1 MKNKIE
7 LKKMCITSCI
17 VIIIFLITFSILIY
31 KQYKT
36 YTYNFNQKIAGII
49 DNVLEKYPDIEKREI
64 VEILNSSDKTNNE
77 ILREYGI
84 ELDKDSV
91 ILENNT
97 DFQKFIIIDVSTLI
111 VFILILSIIVFKYNH
126 SESKK
131 INEITKYIE
140 EINRGNYKLNI
151 EENTEDELSILKNE
165 LYKITIKLKEV
176 AENSQKDKTTL
187 KDSLSDISHQIKTP
201 ITSILIMLDNILS
214 DENMPEDIKKDFIKD
229 IKREIV
235 NIKFLVESI
244 LKLSKIDSNSIKFI
258 KKEVFIKDIIND
270 FTEKS
275 IKCITVDFQR
285 VWQISCTEEMR
296 KLLEKAKVEFEKAG
310 FRSRF
315 WAYRPF
321 RYKCCYADS
330 INHYVVN
337 YDGRIFKCTAR
348 DYGEELTL
356 GHLLKSGEIDWNDGI
371 LSKMFVKATFEN
383 ERCENCRVLPLCMGP
398 CIQKNYD
405 ALINCKQLTCVYD
418 NVEYSLSSFV
428 IEMAK
433 QRNLI

>member
-17 VIIIFLITFSILIY
+17 VVIIFLIIFSILIY

-64 VEILNSSDKTNNE
+64 VEILNSSDGTNNE
-77 ILREYGI
+77 ILMEYGI

-91 ILENNT
+91 ILENYT
-97 DFQKFIIIDVSTLI
+97 DFQKFIIIDINTLI
-111 VFILILSIIVFKYNH
+111 VFILILSIIFFKYNQ

-140 EINRGNYKLNI
+140 EINRENYRLNI

-165 LYKITIKLKEV
+165 LYKITVMLKEV

-258 KKEVFIKDIIND
+258 KKEVFIKDIINEAVKNVSMLSELKNIEIIVSGD
-270 FTEKS
+270 DLIKTICDLKWQVEAITNILKNCIEHSYENKKIYINYNQNNMYTELKIEDNGTGIDAKDLPHIFERFYKGKNSSSDSVGIGLALSKS
-275 IKCITVDFQR
+275 IIESNNGYIQVD
-285 VWQISCTEEMR
+285 S
-296 KLLEKAKVEFEKAG
+296 
-310 FRSRF
+310 
-315 WAYRPF
+315 
-321 RYKCCYADS
+321 
-330 INHYVVN
+330 
-337 YDGRIFKCTAR
+337 
-348 DYGEELTL
+348 ELNKGTTFIIKY
-356 GHLLKSGEIDWNDGI
+356 LK
-371 LSKMFVKATFEN
+371 
-383 ERCENCRVLPLCMGP
+383 
-398 CIQKNYD
+398 
-405 ALINCKQLTCVYD
+405 
-418 NVEYSLSSFV
+418 
-428 IEMAK
+428 
-433 QRNLI
+433 

>member
-49 DNVLEKYPDIEKREI
+49 DDVLEKYPDIEKREI

-97 DFQKFIIIDVSTLI
+97 DFQKFIIIDISTLI
-111 VFILILSIIVFKYNH
+111 LFILILSIIFFKYNH

-165 LYKITIKLKEV
+165 LYKITIMLKEV

-229 IKREIV
+229 IKREII

-258 KKEVFIKDIIND
+258 KKEVFIKDIINEAVKNVSMLSELKNIEIIVSGD
-270 FTEKS
+270 DSIKTICDLKWQVEAITNILKNCIEHSYENKKIYINYNQNNMYTELKIEDNGTGIDAKDLPHIFERFYKGKNSSSDSVGIGLALSKS
-275 IKCITVDFQR
+275 IIESNNGYIQVD
-285 VWQISCTEEMR
+285 S
-296 KLLEKAKVEFEKAG
+296 KLNKGTTFIIK
-310 FRSRF
+310 
-315 WAYRPF
+315 Y
-321 RYKCCYADS
+321 
-330 INHYVVN
+330 
-337 YDGRIFKCTAR
+337 
-348 DYGEELTL
+348 
-356 GHLLKSGEIDWNDGI
+356 LK
-371 LSKMFVKATFEN
+371 
-383 ERCENCRVLPLCMGP
+383 
-398 CIQKNYD
+398 
-405 ALINCKQLTCVYD
+405 
-418 NVEYSLSSFV
+418 
-428 IEMAK
+428 
-433 QRNLI
+433 

>member
-7 LKKMCITSCI
+7 LKKMCITSCV

-77 ILREYGI
+77 ILKEYGI

-97 DFQKFIIIDVSTLI
+97 DFQKFIIIDISTLI
-111 VFILILSIIVFKYNH
+111 LFILILSIIFFKYNH

-165 LYKITIKLKEV
+165 LYKITIMLKEV

-229 IKREIV
+229 IKREII

-258 KKEVFIKDIIND
+258 KKEVFIKDIINEAVKNVSMLSELKNIEIIVLGD
-270 FTEKS
+270 DSIKTICDLKWQVEAITNILKNCIEHSYENKKIYINYNQNNMYTELKIEDNGTGIDAKDLPHIFERFYKGKNSSSDSVGIGLALSKS
-275 IKCITVDFQR
+275 IIESNNGYIQVD
-285 VWQISCTEEMR
+285 S
-296 KLLEKAKVEFEKAG
+296 KLNKGTTFIIK
-310 FRSRF
+310 
-315 WAYRPF
+315 Y
-321 RYKCCYADS
+321 
-330 INHYVVN
+330 
-337 YDGRIFKCTAR
+337 
-348 DYGEELTL
+348 
-356 GHLLKSGEIDWNDGI
+356 LK
-371 LSKMFVKATFEN
+371 
-383 ERCENCRVLPLCMGP
+383 
-398 CIQKNYD
+398 
-405 ALINCKQLTCVYD
+405 
-418 NVEYSLSSFV
+418 
-428 IEMAK
+428 
-433 QRNLI
+433 

>member
-91 ILENNT
+91 ILENYT
-97 DFQKFIIIDVSTLI
+97 DFQKFIIIDINTLI
-111 VFILILSIIVFKYNH
+111 VFILILSIIFFKYNQ

-140 EINRGNYKLNI
+140 EINRGNYRLNI

-165 LYKITIKLKEV
+165 LYKITVMLKEV

-229 IKREIV
+229 IKREII

-258 KKEVFIKDIIND
+258 KKEVFIKDIIDEAVKNVSMLSELKNIEIIVSGD
-270 FTEKS
+270 DSIKTICDLKWQVEAITNILKNCIEHSYENRKIYINYNQNNMYTELKIEDNGTGIDAKDLPHIFERFYKGKNSSSDSVGIGLALSKS
-275 IKCITVDFQR
+275 IIESNNGYIQVD
-285 VWQISCTEEMR
+285 S
-296 KLLEKAKVEFEKAG
+296 
-310 FRSRF
+310 
-315 WAYRPF
+315 
-321 RYKCCYADS
+321 
-330 INHYVVN
+330 
-337 YDGRIFKCTAR
+337 
-348 DYGEELTL
+348 ELNKGTTFIIKY
-356 GHLLKSGEIDWNDGI
+356 LK
-371 LSKMFVKATFEN
+371 
-383 ERCENCRVLPLCMGP
+383 
-398 CIQKNYD
+398 
-405 ALINCKQLTCVYD
+405 
-418 NVEYSLSSFV
+418 
-428 IEMAK
+428 
-433 QRNLI
+433 

>member
-97 DFQKFIIIDVSTLI
+97 DFQKFIIIDINTLI

-165 LYKITIKLKEV
+165 LYKITIMLKEV

-229 IKREIV
+229 IKREII

-258 KKEVFIKDIIND
+258 KKEVSIKDIINESVKNVSMLSELKNIEIIVSGD
-270 FTEKS
+270 DSIKTICDLKWQVEAITNILKNCIEHSYENRKIYINYNQNNMYTELKIEDNGTGIDAKDLPHIFERFYKGKNSSSDSVGIGLALSKS
-275 IKCITVDFQR
+275 IIESNNGYIQVD
-285 VWQISCTEEMR
+285 S
-296 KLLEKAKVEFEKAG
+296 KLNKGTTFIIK
-310 FRSRF
+310 
-315 WAYRPF
+315 Y
-321 RYKCCYADS
+321 
-330 INHYVVN
+330 
-337 YDGRIFKCTAR
+337 
-348 DYGEELTL
+348 
-356 GHLLKSGEIDWNDGI
+356 LK
-371 LSKMFVKATFEN
+371 
-383 ERCENCRVLPLCMGP
+383 
-398 CIQKNYD
+398 
-405 ALINCKQLTCVYD
+405 
-418 NVEYSLSSFV
+418 
-428 IEMAK
+428 
-433 QRNLI
+433 

>member
-17 VIIIFLITFSILIY
+17 VIIIFLITFSILVY

-229 IKREIV
+229 IKREII

-258 KKEVFIKDIIND
+258 KKEVFIKDIINEAVKNVSMLSELKNIEIIVSGD
-270 FTEKS
+270 DSIKTICDLKWQVEAITNILKNCIEHSYENRKIYINYNQNNMYTELKIEDNGTGIDAKDLPHIFERFYKGKNSSSDSVGIGLALSKS
-275 IKCITVDFQR
+275 IIESNNGYIQVD
-285 VWQISCTEEMR
+285 S
-296 KLLEKAKVEFEKAG
+296 KLNKGTTFIIK
-310 FRSRF
+310 
-315 WAYRPF
+315 Y
-321 RYKCCYADS
+321 
-330 INHYVVN
+330 
-337 YDGRIFKCTAR
+337 
-348 DYGEELTL
+348 
-356 GHLLKSGEIDWNDGI
+356 LK
-371 LSKMFVKATFEN
+371 
-383 ERCENCRVLPLCMGP
+383 
-398 CIQKNYD
+398 
-405 ALINCKQLTCVYD
+405 
-418 NVEYSLSSFV
+418 
-428 IEMAK
+428 
-433 QRNLI
+433 

>member
-64 VEILNSSDKTNNE
+64 VEILNSSYKTNNE

-91 ILENNT
+91 MLENNT
-97 DFQKFIIIDVSTLI
+97 DFQKFIIIDISTLI
-111 VFILILSIIVFKYNH
+111 VFILILSIIFFKYNH

-165 LYKITIKLKEV
+165 LYKITIMLKEV

-229 IKREIV
+229 IKREII

-258 KKEVFIKDIIND
+258 KKEVFIKDIIDEAVKNVSMLSELKNIEIIVSGD
-270 FTEKS
+270 DSIKTICDLKWQVEAITNILKNCIEHSYENKKIYINYNQNNMYTELKIEDNGTGIDAKDLPHIFERFYKGKNSSSDSVGIGLALSKS
-275 IKCITVDFQR
+275 IIESNNGYIQVD
-285 VWQISCTEEMR
+285 S
-296 KLLEKAKVEFEKAG
+296 
-310 FRSRF
+310 
-315 WAYRPF
+315 
-321 RYKCCYADS
+321 
-330 INHYVVN
+330 
-337 YDGRIFKCTAR
+337 
-348 DYGEELTL
+348 ELNKGTTFIIKY
-356 GHLLKSGEIDWNDGI
+356 LK
-371 LSKMFVKATFEN
+371 
-383 ERCENCRVLPLCMGP
+383 
-398 CIQKNYD
+398 
-405 ALINCKQLTCVYD
+405 
-418 NVEYSLSSFV
+418 
-428 IEMAK
+428 
-433 QRNLI
+433 

>member
-214 DENMPEDIKKDFIKD
+214 NENMPEDIKKDFIKD
-229 IKREIV
+229 IKREII

-258 KKEVFIKDIIND
+258 KKEVFIKDIINEAVKNVSMLSELKNIEIIVLGD
-270 FTEKS
+270 DSIKTICDLKWQVEAITNILKNCIEHSYENRKIYINYNQNNMYTELKIEDNGTGIDAKDLPHIFERFYKGKNSSSDSVGIGLALSKS
-275 IKCITVDFQR
+275 IIESNNGYIQVD
-285 VWQISCTEEMR
+285 S
-296 KLLEKAKVEFEKAG
+296 KLNKGTTFIIK
-310 FRSRF
+310 
-315 WAYRPF
+315 Y
-321 RYKCCYADS
+321 
-330 INHYVVN
+330 
-337 YDGRIFKCTAR
+337 
-348 DYGEELTL
+348 
-356 GHLLKSGEIDWNDGI
+356 LK
-371 LSKMFVKATFEN
+371 
-383 ERCENCRVLPLCMGP
+383 
-398 CIQKNYD
+398 
-405 ALINCKQLTCVYD
+405 
-418 NVEYSLSSFV
+418 
-428 IEMAK
+428 
-433 QRNLI
+433 

>member
-7 LKKMCITSCI
+7 LKKMCITSCV

-165 LYKITIKLKEV
+165 LYKITIMLKEV

-187 KDSLSDISHQIKTP
+187 KDSLSDIAHQIKTP

-258 KKEVFIKDIIND
+258 KKEVLIKDIINEAVKNVSMLSELKNIEIIVSGD
-270 FTEKS
+270 DSIKTICDLKWQVEAITNILKNCIEHSYENRKIYINYNQNNMYTELKIEDNGTGIDAKDLPHIFERFYKGKNSSSDSVGIGLALSKS
-275 IKCITVDFQR
+275 IIESNNGYIQVD
-285 VWQISCTEEMR
+285 S
-296 KLLEKAKVEFEKAG
+296 KLNKGTTFIIK
-310 FRSRF
+310 
-315 WAYRPF
+315 Y
-321 RYKCCYADS
+321 
-330 INHYVVN
+330 
-337 YDGRIFKCTAR
+337 
-348 DYGEELTL
+348 
-356 GHLLKSGEIDWNDGI
+356 LK
-371 LSKMFVKATFEN
+371 
-383 ERCENCRVLPLCMGP
+383 
-398 CIQKNYD
+398 
-405 ALINCKQLTCVYD
+405 
-418 NVEYSLSSFV
+418 
-428 IEMAK
+428 
-433 QRNLI
+433 

>member
-214 DENMPEDIKKDFIKD
+214 DENMPEDIKKYFIKD

-258 KKEVFIKDIIND
+258 KKEVFIKDIINEAVKNVSMLSELKNIEIIVLGD
-270 FTEKS
+270 DSIKTICDLKWQVEAITNILKNCIEHSYENRKIYINYNQNNMYTELKIEDNGTGIDAKDLPHIFERFYKGKNSSSDSVGIGLALSKS
-275 IKCITVDFQR
+275 IIESNNGYIQVD
-285 VWQISCTEEMR
+285 S
-296 KLLEKAKVEFEKAG
+296 
-310 FRSRF
+310 
-315 WAYRPF
+315 
-321 RYKCCYADS
+321 
-330 INHYVVN
+330 
-337 YDGRIFKCTAR
+337 
-348 DYGEELTL
+348 ELNKGTTFIIKY
-356 GHLLKSGEIDWNDGI
+356 LK
-371 LSKMFVKATFEN
+371 
-383 ERCENCRVLPLCMGP
+383 
-398 CIQKNYD
+398 
-405 ALINCKQLTCVYD
+405 
-418 NVEYSLSSFV
+418 
-428 IEMAK
+428 
-433 QRNLI
+433 

>member
-17 VIIIFLITFSILIY
+17 VVIIFLIIFSILIY

-64 VEILNSSDKTNNE
+64 VEILNSSDRTNNE

-91 ILENNT
+91 ILENYT
-97 DFQKFIIIDVSTLI
+97 DFQKFIIIDINTLI
-111 VFILILSIIVFKYNH
+111 VFILILSIIFFKYNH

-140 EINRGNYKLNI
+140 EINRGNYRLNI

-165 LYKITIKLKEV
+165 LYKITVMLKEV
-176 AENSQKDKTTL
+176 AENSQKDKATL

-229 IKREIV
+229 IKREII

-258 KKEVFIKDIIND
+258 KKEVFIKDIINEAVKNVSMLSELKNIEIIVSGD
-270 FTEKS
+270 DSIKTICDLKWQVEAITNILKNCIEHSYENKKIYINYNQNNMYTELKIEDNGTGIDAKDLPHIFERFYKGKNSSSDSVGIGLALSKS
-275 IKCITVDFQR
+275 IIESNNGYIQVD
-285 VWQISCTEEMR
+285 S
-296 KLLEKAKVEFEKAG
+296 
-310 FRSRF
+310 
-315 WAYRPF
+315 
-321 RYKCCYADS
+321 
-330 INHYVVN
+330 
-337 YDGRIFKCTAR
+337 
-348 DYGEELTL
+348 ELNKGTTFIIKY
-356 GHLLKSGEIDWNDGI
+356 LK
-371 LSKMFVKATFEN
+371 
-383 ERCENCRVLPLCMGP
+383 
-398 CIQKNYD
+398 
-405 ALINCKQLTCVYD
+405 
-418 NVEYSLSSFV
+418 
-428 IEMAK
+428 
-433 QRNLI
+433 

>member
-258 KKEVFIKDIIND
+258 KKEVFIKDIINEAVKNVSMLSELKNIEIIVLGD
-270 FTEKS
+270 DSIKTICDLKWQVEAITNILKNCIEHSYENRKIYINYNQNNMYTELKIEDNGTGIDAKDLPHIFERFYKGKNSSSDSVGIGLALSKS
-275 IKCITVDFQR
+275 IIESNNGYIQVD
-285 VWQISCTEEMR
+285 S
-296 KLLEKAKVEFEKAG
+296 KLNKGTTFIIK
-310 FRSRF
+310 
-315 WAYRPF
+315 Y
-321 RYKCCYADS
+321 
-330 INHYVVN
+330 
-337 YDGRIFKCTAR
+337 
-348 DYGEELTL
+348 
-356 GHLLKSGEIDWNDGI
+356 LK
-371 LSKMFVKATFEN
+371 
-383 ERCENCRVLPLCMGP
+383 
-398 CIQKNYD
+398 
-405 ALINCKQLTCVYD
+405 
-418 NVEYSLSSFV
+418 
-428 IEMAK
+428 
-433 QRNLI
+433 

>member
-17 VIIIFLITFSILIY
+17 VVIIFLITFSILIY

-64 VEILNSSDKTNNE
+64 VEILNSSNRTNNE

-84 ELDKDSV
+84 ERDKDSL

-165 LYKITIKLKEV
+165 LYKITIMLKEV

-258 KKEVFIKDIIND
+258 KKEVFIKDIINEAVKNVSMLSELKNIEIIVSGD
-270 FTEKS
+270 DSIKTICDLKWQVEAITNILKNCIEHSYENKKIYINYNQNNMYTELKIEDNGTGIDAKDLPHIFERFYKGKNSSSDSVGIGLALSKS
-275 IKCITVDFQR
+275 IIESNNGYIQVD
-285 VWQISCTEEMR
+285 S
-296 KLLEKAKVEFEKAG
+296 
-310 FRSRF
+310 
-315 WAYRPF
+315 
-321 RYKCCYADS
+321 
-330 INHYVVN
+330 
-337 YDGRIFKCTAR
+337 
-348 DYGEELTL
+348 ELNKGTTFIIKY
-356 GHLLKSGEIDWNDGI
+356 LK
-371 LSKMFVKATFEN
+371 
-383 ERCENCRVLPLCMGP
+383 
-398 CIQKNYD
+398 
-405 ALINCKQLTCVYD
+405 
-418 NVEYSLSSFV
+418 
-428 IEMAK
+428 
-433 QRNLI
+433 

>member
-17 VIIIFLITFSILIY
+17 VVIIFLIIFSILIY

-36 YTYNFNQKIAGII
+36 YTYNYNQKIAGII

-91 ILENNT
+91 ILENNI
-97 DFQKFIIIDVSTLI
+97 DFQKFIIIDINTLI
-111 VFILILSIIVFKYNH
+111 VFILMLSIIFFKYNH

-165 LYKITIKLKEV
+165 LYKITIMLKEV

-258 KKEVFIKDIIND
+258 KKEVFIKDIIDEAVKNVSMLSELKNIEIIVSGD
-270 FTEKS
+270 DSIKTICDLKWQVEAITNILKNCIEHSYENRKIYINYNQNNMYTELKIEDNGTGIDAKDLPHIFERFYKGKNSSSDSVGIGLALSKS
-275 IKCITVDFQR
+275 IIESNNGYIQVD
-285 VWQISCTEEMR
+285 S
-296 KLLEKAKVEFEKAG
+296 KLNKGTTFIIK
-310 FRSRF
+310 
-315 WAYRPF
+315 Y
-321 RYKCCYADS
+321 
-330 INHYVVN
+330 
-337 YDGRIFKCTAR
+337 
-348 DYGEELTL
+348 
-356 GHLLKSGEIDWNDGI
+356 LK
-371 LSKMFVKATFEN
+371 
-383 ERCENCRVLPLCMGP
+383 
-398 CIQKNYD
+398 
-405 ALINCKQLTCVYD
+405 
-418 NVEYSLSSFV
+418 
-428 IEMAK
+428 
-433 QRNLI
+433 

>member
-64 VEILNSSDKTNNE
+64 VEILNSSYKTNNE

-91 ILENNT
+91 MLENNT
-97 DFQKFIIIDVSTLI
+97 DFQKFIIIDISTLI
-111 VFILILSIIVFKYNH
+111 VFILILSIIFFKYNH

-165 LYKITIKLKEV
+165 LYKITIMLKEV
-176 AENSQKDKTTL
+176 AENSQKDKITL

-229 IKREIV
+229 IKREII

-258 KKEVFIKDIIND
+258 KKEVFIKDIINEAVKNVSMLSELKNIEIIVSGD
-270 FTEKS
+270 DSIKTICDLKWQVEAITNILKNCIEHSYENKKIYINYNQNNMYTELKIEDNGTGIDAKDLPHIFERFYKGKNSSSDSVGIGLALSKS
-275 IKCITVDFQR
+275 IIESNNGYIQVD
-285 VWQISCTEEMR
+285 S
-296 KLLEKAKVEFEKAG
+296 KLNKGTTFIIK
-310 FRSRF
+310 
-315 WAYRPF
+315 Y
-321 RYKCCYADS
+321 
-330 INHYVVN
+330 
-337 YDGRIFKCTAR
+337 
-348 DYGEELTL
+348 
-356 GHLLKSGEIDWNDGI
+356 LK
-371 LSKMFVKATFEN
+371 
-383 ERCENCRVLPLCMGP
+383 
-398 CIQKNYD
+398 
-405 ALINCKQLTCVYD
+405 
-418 NVEYSLSSFV
+418 
-428 IEMAK
+428 
-433 QRNLI
+433 

>member
-17 VIIIFLITFSILIY
+17 VIIIFLITLSILIY

-49 DNVLEKYPDIEKREI
+49 DDVLEKYPDIEKREI

-111 VFILILSIIVFKYNH
+111 LFILILSIIFFKYNH

-165 LYKITIKLKEV
+165 LYKITIMLKEV

-229 IKREIV
+229 IKREII

-258 KKEVFIKDIIND
+258 KKEVFIKDIINEAVKNVSMLSELKNIEIIVSGD
-270 FTEKS
+270 DSIKTICDLKWQVEAITNILKNCIEHSYENRKIYINYNQNNMYTELKIEDNGTGIDAKDLPHIFERFYKGKNSSSDSVGIGLALSKS
-275 IKCITVDFQR
+275 IIESNNGYIQVD
-285 VWQISCTEEMR
+285 S
-296 KLLEKAKVEFEKAG
+296 
-310 FRSRF
+310 
-315 WAYRPF
+315 
-321 RYKCCYADS
+321 
-330 INHYVVN
+330 
-337 YDGRIFKCTAR
+337 
-348 DYGEELTL
+348 ELNKGTTFIIKY
-356 GHLLKSGEIDWNDGI
+356 LK
-371 LSKMFVKATFEN
+371 
-383 ERCENCRVLPLCMGP
+383 
-398 CIQKNYD
+398 
-405 ALINCKQLTCVYD
+405 
-418 NVEYSLSSFV
+418 
-428 IEMAK
+428 
-433 QRNLI
+433 

>member
-49 DNVLEKYPDIEKREI
+49 DDVLEKYPDIEKREI

-77 ILREYGI
+77 ILMEYGI
-84 ELDKDSV
+84 ELNKDSV

-97 DFQKFIIIDVSTLI
+97 DFQKFIIIDISTLI
-111 VFILILSIIVFKYNH
+111 LFILILSIIFFKYNH

-165 LYKITIKLKEV
+165 LYKITIMLKEV

-229 IKREIV
+229 IKREII

-258 KKEVFIKDIIND
+258 KKEVFIKDIINEAVKNVSMLSELKNIEIIVSGD
-270 FTEKS
+270 DSIKTICDLKWQVEAITNILKNCIEHSYENKKIYINYNQNNMYTELKLEDNGTGIDAKDLPHIFERFYKGKNSSSDSVGIGLALSKS
-275 IKCITVDFQR
+275 IIESNNGYIQVD
-285 VWQISCTEEMR
+285 S
-296 KLLEKAKVEFEKAG
+296 
-310 FRSRF
+310 
-315 WAYRPF
+315 
-321 RYKCCYADS
+321 
-330 INHYVVN
+330 
-337 YDGRIFKCTAR
+337 
-348 DYGEELTL
+348 ELNKGTTFIIKY
-356 GHLLKSGEIDWNDGI
+356 LK
-371 LSKMFVKATFEN
+371 
-383 ERCENCRVLPLCMGP
+383 
-398 CIQKNYD
+398 
-405 ALINCKQLTCVYD
+405 
-418 NVEYSLSSFV
+418 
-428 IEMAK
+428 
-433 QRNLI
+433 

>member
-64 VEILNSSDKTNNE
+64 VEILNSSNKTNNE

-165 LYKITIKLKEV
+165 LYKITIMLKEV

-229 IKREIV
+229 IKREII

-258 KKEVFIKDIIND
+258 KKEVSIKDIINESVKNVSMLSELKNIEIIVSGD
-270 FTEKS
+270 DSIKTICDLKWQVEAITNILKNCIEHSYENKKIYINYNQNNMYTELKIEDNGTGIDAKDLPHIFERFYKGKNSSSDSVGIGLALSKS
-275 IKCITVDFQR
+275 IIESNNGYIQVD
-285 VWQISCTEEMR
+285 S
-296 KLLEKAKVEFEKAG
+296 
-310 FRSRF
+310 
-315 WAYRPF
+315 
-321 RYKCCYADS
+321 
-330 INHYVVN
+330 
-337 YDGRIFKCTAR
+337 
-348 DYGEELTL
+348 ELNKGTTFIIKY
-356 GHLLKSGEIDWNDGI
+356 LK
-371 LSKMFVKATFEN
+371 
-383 ERCENCRVLPLCMGP
+383 
-398 CIQKNYD
+398 
-405 ALINCKQLTCVYD
+405 
-418 NVEYSLSSFV
+418 
-428 IEMAK
+428 
-433 QRNLI
+433 

>member
-258 KKEVFIKDIIND
+258 KKEVFIKDIINEAVKNVSMLSELKNIKIIVSGD
-270 FTEKS
+270 DSIKTICDLKWQVEAITNILKNCIEHSYENKKIYINYNQNNMYTELKIEDNGTGIDAKDLPHIFERFYKGKNSSSDSVGIGLALSKS
-275 IKCITVDFQR
+275 IIESNNGYIQVD
-285 VWQISCTEEMR
+285 SELNKGT
-296 KLLEKAKVEFEKAG
+296 
-310 FRSRF
+310 
-315 WAYRPF
+315 
-321 RYKCCYADS
+321 
-330 INHYVVN
+330 
-337 YDGRIFKCTAR
+337 IFIIK
-348 DYGEELTL
+348 Y
-356 GHLLKSGEIDWNDGI
+356 LK
-371 LSKMFVKATFEN
+371 
-383 ERCENCRVLPLCMGP
+383 
-398 CIQKNYD
+398 
-405 ALINCKQLTCVYD
+405 
-418 NVEYSLSSFV
+418 
-428 IEMAK
+428 
-433 QRNLI
+433 

>member
-36 YTYNFNQKIAGII
+36 YTYNFNQKIVGII
-49 DNVLEKYPDIEKREI
+49 DDVLEKYPDIEKREI

-77 ILREYGI
+77 ILREYAI

-97 DFQKFIIIDVSTLI
+97 DFQKFIIIDINTLI
-111 VFILILSIIVFKYNH
+111 LFILILSIIFFKYNH

-165 LYKITIKLKEV
+165 LYKITIMLKEV

-229 IKREIV
+229 IKREII

-258 KKEVFIKDIIND
+258 KKEVFIKDIINESVKNVSMLSELKNIEIIVSGD
-270 FTEKS
+270 DSIKTICDLKWQVEAITNILKNCIEHSYENKKIYINYNQNNMYTELKIEDNGTGIDAKDLPHIFERFYKGKNSSSDSVGIGLALSKS
-275 IKCITVDFQR
+275 IIESNNGYIQVD
-285 VWQISCTEEMR
+285 S
-296 KLLEKAKVEFEKAG
+296 
-310 FRSRF
+310 
-315 WAYRPF
+315 
-321 RYKCCYADS
+321 
-330 INHYVVN
+330 
-337 YDGRIFKCTAR
+337 
-348 DYGEELTL
+348 ELNKGTTFIIKY
-356 GHLLKSGEIDWNDGI
+356 LK
-371 LSKMFVKATFEN
+371 
-383 ERCENCRVLPLCMGP
+383 
-398 CIQKNYD
+398 
-405 ALINCKQLTCVYD
+405 
-418 NVEYSLSSFV
+418 
-428 IEMAK
+428 
-433 QRNLI
+433 

>member
-64 VEILNSSDKTNNE
+64 VEILNSNDKTNNE

-97 DFQKFIIIDVSTLI
+97 DFQKFIIIDINTLI
-111 VFILILSIIVFKYNH
+111 LFILILSIIFFKYNH

-165 LYKITIKLKEV
+165 LYKITIMLKEV

-229 IKREIV
+229 IKREII

-258 KKEVFIKDIIND
+258 KKEVFIKDIINEAVKNVSMLSELKNIEIIVSGD
-270 FTEKS
+270 DSIKTICDLKWQVEAITNILKNCIEHSYENKKIYINYNQNNMYTELKIEDNGTGIDAKDLPHIFERFYKGKNSSSDSVGIGLALSKS
-275 IKCITVDFQR
+275 IIESNNGYIQVD
-285 VWQISCTEEMR
+285 S
-296 KLLEKAKVEFEKAG
+296 
-310 FRSRF
+310 
-315 WAYRPF
+315 
-321 RYKCCYADS
+321 
-330 INHYVVN
+330 
-337 YDGRIFKCTAR
+337 
-348 DYGEELTL
+348 ELNKGTTFIIKY
-356 GHLLKSGEIDWNDGI
+356 LK
-371 LSKMFVKATFEN
+371 
-383 ERCENCRVLPLCMGP
+383 
-398 CIQKNYD
+398 
-405 ALINCKQLTCVYD
+405 
-418 NVEYSLSSFV
+418 
-428 IEMAK
+428 
-433 QRNLI
+433 

>member
-187 KDSLSDISHQIKTP
+187 KDSLSDISHQRKTP

-229 IKREIV
+229 IKREII

-258 KKEVFIKDIIND
+258 KKEVFIKDIINEAVKNVSMLSELKNIEIIVSGD
-270 FTEKS
+270 DSIKTICDLKWQVEAITNILKNCIEHSYENRKIYINYNQNNMYTELKIEDNGTGIDAKDLPHIFERFYKGKNSSSDSVGIGLDLSKS
-275 IKCITVDFQR
+275 IIESNNGYIQVD
-285 VWQISCTEEMR
+285 S
-296 KLLEKAKVEFEKAG
+296 KLNKGTTFIIK
-310 FRSRF
+310 
-315 WAYRPF
+315 Y
-321 RYKCCYADS
+321 
-330 INHYVVN
+330 
-337 YDGRIFKCTAR
+337 
-348 DYGEELTL
+348 
-356 GHLLKSGEIDWNDGI
+356 LK
-371 LSKMFVKATFEN
+371 
-383 ERCENCRVLPLCMGP
+383 
-398 CIQKNYD
+398 
-405 ALINCKQLTCVYD
+405 
-418 NVEYSLSSFV
+418 
-428 IEMAK
+428 
-433 QRNLI
+433 

>member
-31 KQYKT
+31 KQYKI

-64 VEILNSSDKTNNE
+64 VEILNSSYKTNNE

-97 DFQKFIIIDVSTLI
+97 DFQKFIIIDISTLI
-111 VFILILSIIVFKYNH
+111 VFILILSIIFFKYNH

-165 LYKITIKLKEV
+165 LYKITIMLKEV

-229 IKREIV
+229 IKREII

-258 KKEVFIKDIIND
+258 KKEVFIKDIINEAVKNVSILSELKNIEIIVSGD
-270 FTEKS
+270 DSIKTICDLKWQVEAITNILKNCIEHSYENRKIYINYNQNNMYTELKIEDNGTGIDAKDLPHIFERFYKGKNSSSDSVGIGLALSKS
-275 IKCITVDFQR
+275 IIESNNGYIQVD
-285 VWQISCTEEMR
+285 S
-296 KLLEKAKVEFEKAG
+296 KLNKGTTFIIK
-310 FRSRF
+310 
-315 WAYRPF
+315 Y
-321 RYKCCYADS
+321 
-330 INHYVVN
+330 
-337 YDGRIFKCTAR
+337 
-348 DYGEELTL
+348 
-356 GHLLKSGEIDWNDGI
+356 LK
-371 LSKMFVKATFEN
+371 
-383 ERCENCRVLPLCMGP
+383 
-398 CIQKNYD
+398 
-405 ALINCKQLTCVYD
+405 
-418 NVEYSLSSFV
+418 
-428 IEMAK
+428 
-433 QRNLI
+433 

>member
-36 YTYNFNQKIAGII
+36 YTYNFNQKIAGIV

-64 VEILNSSDKTNNE
+64 VEILNNSDRTNNE

-165 LYKITIKLKEV
+165 LYKITIMLKEV

-214 DENMPEDIKKDFIKD
+214 DENMPEDIEKDFIKD
-229 IKREIV
+229 IKREII

-258 KKEVFIKDIIND
+258 KKEVFIKDIINEAVKNVSMLSELKNIEIIVSGD
-270 FTEKS
+270 DSIKTICDLKWQVEAITNILKNCIEHSYENKKIYINYNQNNMYTELKIEDNGTGIDVKDLPHIFERFYKGKNSSSDSVGIGLALSKS
-275 IKCITVDFQR
+275 IIESNNGYIQVD
-285 VWQISCTEEMR
+285 S
-296 KLLEKAKVEFEKAG
+296 
-310 FRSRF
+310 
-315 WAYRPF
+315 
-321 RYKCCYADS
+321 
-330 INHYVVN
+330 
-337 YDGRIFKCTAR
+337 
-348 DYGEELTL
+348 ELNKGTTFIIKY
-356 GHLLKSGEIDWNDGI
+356 LK
-371 LSKMFVKATFEN
+371 
-383 ERCENCRVLPLCMGP
+383 
-398 CIQKNYD
+398 
-405 ALINCKQLTCVYD
+405 
-418 NVEYSLSSFV
+418 
-428 IEMAK
+428 
-433 QRNLI
+433 

>member
-17 VIIIFLITFSILIY
+17 VIIIFLIIFSILIY

-97 DFQKFIIIDVSTLI
+97 DFQKFIIIDISTLI
-111 VFILILSIIVFKYNH
+111 VFILILSIIFFKYNH

-165 LYKITIKLKEV
+165 LYKITIMLKEV

-229 IKREIV
+229 IKREII

-258 KKEVFIKDIIND
+258 KKEVFIKDIINEAVKNVSMLSELKNIEIIVSGD
-270 FTEKS
+270 DSIKTICDLKWQVEAITNILKNCIEHSYENRKIYINYNQNNMYTELKIEDNGTGIDAKDLPHIFERFYKGKNSSSDSIGIGLALSKS
-275 IKCITVDFQR
+275 IIESNNGYIQVD
-285 VWQISCTEEMR
+285 S
-296 KLLEKAKVEFEKAG
+296 
-310 FRSRF
+310 
-315 WAYRPF
+315 
-321 RYKCCYADS
+321 
-330 INHYVVN
+330 
-337 YDGRIFKCTAR
+337 
-348 DYGEELTL
+348 ELNKGTTFIIKY
-356 GHLLKSGEIDWNDGI
+356 LK
-371 LSKMFVKATFEN
+371 
-383 ERCENCRVLPLCMGP
+383 
-398 CIQKNYD
+398 
-405 ALINCKQLTCVYD
+405 
-418 NVEYSLSSFV
+418 
-428 IEMAK
+428 
-433 QRNLI
+433 

>member
-165 LYKITIKLKEV
+165 LYKITIMLKEV

-258 KKEVFIKDIIND
+258 KKEVLIKDIINEAVKNVSMLSELKNIEIIVSGD
-270 FTEKS
+270 DSIKTICDLKWQVEAITNILKNCIEHSYENKKIYINYNQNNMYTELKIEDNGTGIDAKDLPHIFERFYKGKNSSSDSVGIGLALSKS
-275 IKCITVDFQR
+275 IIESNNGYIQVD
-285 VWQISCTEEMR
+285 S
-296 KLLEKAKVEFEKAG
+296 KLNKGTTFIIK
-310 FRSRF
+310 
-315 WAYRPF
+315 Y
-321 RYKCCYADS
+321 
-330 INHYVVN
+330 
-337 YDGRIFKCTAR
+337 
-348 DYGEELTL
+348 
-356 GHLLKSGEIDWNDGI
+356 LK
-371 LSKMFVKATFEN
+371 
-383 ERCENCRVLPLCMGP
+383 
-398 CIQKNYD
+398 
-405 ALINCKQLTCVYD
+405 
-418 NVEYSLSSFV
+418 
-428 IEMAK
+428 
-433 QRNLI
+433 

>member
-36 YTYNFNQKIAGII
+36 YTYNFNQKIVGII

-97 DFQKFIIIDVSTLI
+97 DFQKFIIIDINTLI
-111 VFILILSIIVFKYNH
+111 LFILILSIIFFKYNH

-165 LYKITIKLKEV
+165 LYKITIMLKEV

-258 KKEVFIKDIIND
+258 KKEVLIKDIINEAVKNVSMLSELKNIEIIVSGD
-270 FTEKS
+270 DSIKTICDLKWQVEAITNILKNCIEHSYENRKIYINYNQNNMYTELKIEDNGTGIDAKDLPHIFERFYKGKNSSSDSVGIGLALSKS
-275 IKCITVDFQR
+275 IIESNNGYIQVD
-285 VWQISCTEEMR
+285 S
-296 KLLEKAKVEFEKAG
+296 KLNKGTTFIIK
-310 FRSRF
+310 
-315 WAYRPF
+315 Y
-321 RYKCCYADS
+321 
-330 INHYVVN
+330 
-337 YDGRIFKCTAR
+337 
-348 DYGEELTL
+348 
-356 GHLLKSGEIDWNDGI
+356 LK
-371 LSKMFVKATFEN
+371 
-383 ERCENCRVLPLCMGP
+383 
-398 CIQKNYD
+398 
-405 ALINCKQLTCVYD
+405 
-418 NVEYSLSSFV
+418 
-428 IEMAK
+428 
-433 QRNLI
+433 

>member
-36 YTYNFNQKIAGII
+36 YTYNFNQKIVGII

-97 DFQKFIIIDVSTLI
+97 DFQKFIIIDISTLI
-111 VFILILSIIVFKYNH
+111 LFILILSIIFFKYNH

-165 LYKITIKLKEV
+165 LYKITIMLKEV

-229 IKREIV
+229 IKREII

-258 KKEVFIKDIIND
+258 KKEVFIKDIINEAVKNVSMLSELKNIEIIVSGD
-270 FTEKS
+270 DSIKTICDLKWQVEAITNILKNCIEHSYENRKIYINYNQNNMYTELKIEDNGTGIDAKDLPHIFERFYKGKNSSSDSVGIGLALSKS
-275 IKCITVDFQR
+275 IIESNNGYIQVD
-285 VWQISCTEEMR
+285 S
-296 KLLEKAKVEFEKAG
+296 KLNKGTTFIIK
-310 FRSRF
+310 
-315 WAYRPF
+315 Y
-321 RYKCCYADS
+321 
-330 INHYVVN
+330 
-337 YDGRIFKCTAR
+337 
-348 DYGEELTL
+348 
-356 GHLLKSGEIDWNDGI
+356 LK
-371 LSKMFVKATFEN
+371 
-383 ERCENCRVLPLCMGP
+383 
-398 CIQKNYD
+398 
-405 ALINCKQLTCVYD
+405 
-418 NVEYSLSSFV
+418 
-428 IEMAK
+428 
-433 QRNLI
+433 

>member
-36 YTYNFNQKIAGII
+36 YTYNFNQKIVGII

-97 DFQKFIIIDVSTLI
+97 DFQKFIIIDINTLI

-165 LYKITIKLKEV
+165 LYKITIMLKEV

-229 IKREIV
+229 IKREII

-258 KKEVFIKDIIND
+258 KKEVFIKDIINEAVKNVSMLSELKNIEIIVSGD
-270 FTEKS
+270 DSIKTICDLKWQVEAITNILKNCIEHSYENRKIYIKYNQNNMYTELKIEDNGTGIDAKDLPHIFERFYKGKNSSSDSVGIGLALSKS
-275 IKCITVDFQR
+275 IIESNNGYIQVD
-285 VWQISCTEEMR
+285 S
-296 KLLEKAKVEFEKAG
+296 KLNKGTTFIIK
-310 FRSRF
+310 
-315 WAYRPF
+315 Y
-321 RYKCCYADS
+321 
-330 INHYVVN
+330 
-337 YDGRIFKCTAR
+337 
-348 DYGEELTL
+348 
-356 GHLLKSGEIDWNDGI
+356 LK
-371 LSKMFVKATFEN
+371 
-383 ERCENCRVLPLCMGP
+383 
-398 CIQKNYD
+398 
-405 ALINCKQLTCVYD
+405 
-418 NVEYSLSSFV
+418 
-428 IEMAK
+428 
-433 QRNLI
+433 

>member
-36 YTYNFNQKIAGII
+36 YTYNFNQKIVGII

-97 DFQKFIIIDVSTLI
+97 DFQKFIIIDINTLI

-165 LYKITIKLKEV
+165 LYKITIMLKEV

-187 KDSLSDISHQIKTP
+187 KDSLLDISHQIKTP

-229 IKREIV
+229 IKREII

-258 KKEVFIKDIIND
+258 KKEVFIKDIINEAVKNVSMLSELKNIEIIVSGD
-270 FTEKS
+270 DSIKTICDLKWQVEAITNILKNCIEHSYENRKIYINYNQNNMYTELKIEDNGTGIDAKDLPHIFERFYKGKNSSSDSVGIGLALSKS
-275 IKCITVDFQR
+275 IIESNNGYIQVD
-285 VWQISCTEEMR
+285 S
-296 KLLEKAKVEFEKAG
+296 KLNKGTTFIIK
-310 FRSRF
+310 
-315 WAYRPF
+315 Y
-321 RYKCCYADS
+321 
-330 INHYVVN
+330 
-337 YDGRIFKCTAR
+337 
-348 DYGEELTL
+348 
-356 GHLLKSGEIDWNDGI
+356 LK
-371 LSKMFVKATFEN
+371 
-383 ERCENCRVLPLCMGP
+383 
-398 CIQKNYD
+398 
-405 ALINCKQLTCVYD
+405 
-418 NVEYSLSSFV
+418 
-428 IEMAK
+428 
-433 QRNLI
+433 

>member
-17 VIIIFLITFSILIY
+17 VAIIFLIIFSILIY

-36 YTYNFNQKIAGII
+36 YTYNFNQKIAGIV

-64 VEILNSSDKTNNE
+64 VEILNNSDRTNNE

-165 LYKITIKLKEV
+165 LYKITIMLKEV

-214 DENMPEDIKKDFIKD
+214 DENMPEDIEKDFIKD
-229 IKREIV
+229 IKREII

-258 KKEVFIKDIIND
+258 KKEVFIKDIINEAVKNVSMLSELKNIEIIVSGD
-270 FTEKS
+270 DSIKTICDLKWQVEAITNILKNCIEHSYENKKIYINYNQNNMYTELKIEDNGTGIDVKDLPHIFERFYKGKNSSSDSVGIGLALSKS
-275 IKCITVDFQR
+275 IIESNNGYIQVD
-285 VWQISCTEEMR
+285 S
-296 KLLEKAKVEFEKAG
+296 
-310 FRSRF
+310 
-315 WAYRPF
+315 
-321 RYKCCYADS
+321 
-330 INHYVVN
+330 
-337 YDGRIFKCTAR
+337 
-348 DYGEELTL
+348 ELNKGTTFIIKY
-356 GHLLKSGEIDWNDGI
+356 LK
-371 LSKMFVKATFEN
+371 
-383 ERCENCRVLPLCMGP
+383 
-398 CIQKNYD
+398 
-405 ALINCKQLTCVYD
+405 
-418 NVEYSLSSFV
+418 
-428 IEMAK
+428 
-433 QRNLI
+433 

>member
-36 YTYNFNQKIAGII
+36 YTYNFNQKIVGII

-97 DFQKFIIIDVSTLI
+97 DFQKFIIIDISTLTL
-111 VFILILSIIVFKYNH
+111 FILILSIIFFKYNH

-165 LYKITIKLKEV
+165 LYKITIMLKEV
-176 AENSQKDKTTL
+176 AEKSQKDKTTL

-229 IKREIV
+229 IKREII

-258 KKEVFIKDIIND
+258 KKEVFIKDIINEAVKNVSMLSELKNIEIIVSGD
-270 FTEKS
+270 DSIKTICDLKWQVEAITNILKNCIEHSYENRKIYINYNQNNMYTELKIEDNGTGIDAKDLPHIFERFYKGKNSSSDSVGIGLALSKS
-275 IKCITVDFQR
+275 IIESNNGYIQVD
-285 VWQISCTEEMR
+285 S
-296 KLLEKAKVEFEKAG
+296 KLNKGTTFIIK
-310 FRSRF
+310 
-315 WAYRPF
+315 Y
-321 RYKCCYADS
+321 
-330 INHYVVN
+330 
-337 YDGRIFKCTAR
+337 
-348 DYGEELTL
+348 
-356 GHLLKSGEIDWNDGI
+356 LK
-371 LSKMFVKATFEN
+371 
-383 ERCENCRVLPLCMGP
+383 
-398 CIQKNYD
+398 
-405 ALINCKQLTCVYD
+405 
-418 NVEYSLSSFV
+418 
-428 IEMAK
+428 
-433 QRNLI
+433 

>member
-7 LKKMCITSCI
+7 LKKMCITSCV

-165 LYKITIKLKEV
+165 LYKITIMLKEV

-258 KKEVFIKDIIND
+258 KKEVLIKDIINEAVKNVSMLSELKNIEIIVSGD
-270 FTEKS
+270 DS
-275 IKCITVDFQR
+275 IKTICDLKWQVEAITNILKNCIEHSYENRKIYINYNQNNMY
-285 VWQISCTEEMR
+285 TE
-296 KLLEKAKVEFEKAG
+296 
-310 FRSRF
+310 
-315 WAYRPF
+315 
-321 RYKCCYADS
+321 
-330 INHYVVN
+330 
-337 YDGRIFKCTAR
+337 
-348 DYGEELTL
+348 
-356 GHLLKSGEIDWNDGI
+356 LKIE
-371 LSKMFVKATFEN
+371 
-383 ERCENCRVLPLCMGP
+383 
-398 CIQKNYD
+398 
-405 ALINCKQLTCVYD
+405 D
-418 NVEYSLSSFV
+418 N
-428 IEMAK
+428 
-433 QRNLI
+433 

>member
-187 KDSLSDISHQIKTP
+187 KDSLSDISHQIKTS

-258 KKEVFIKDIIND
+258 KKEVFIKDIINEAVKNVSMLSELKNIEIIVLGD
-270 FTEKS
+270 DSIKTICDLKWQVEAITNILKNCIEHSYENRKIYINYNQNNMYTELKIEDNGTGIDAKDLPHIFERFYKGKNSSSDSVGIGLALSKS
-275 IKCITVDFQR
+275 IIESNNGYIQVD
-285 VWQISCTEEMR
+285 S
-296 KLLEKAKVEFEKAG
+296 
-310 FRSRF
+310 
-315 WAYRPF
+315 
-321 RYKCCYADS
+321 
-330 INHYVVN
+330 
-337 YDGRIFKCTAR
+337 
-348 DYGEELTL
+348 ELNKGTTFIIKY
-356 GHLLKSGEIDWNDGI
+356 LK
-371 LSKMFVKATFEN
+371 
-383 ERCENCRVLPLCMGP
+383 
-398 CIQKNYD
+398 
-405 ALINCKQLTCVYD
+405 
-418 NVEYSLSSFV
+418 
-428 IEMAK
+428 
-433 QRNLI
+433 

>member
-140 EINRGNYKLNI
+140 EINGGNYKLNI
-151 EENTEDELSILKNE
+151 EENTEDELSISKNE
-165 LYKITIKLKEV
+165 LYKITIMLKEV

-258 KKEVFIKDIIND
+258 KKEVFIKDIINEAVKNVSMLSELKNIEIIVSGD
-270 FTEKS
+270 DSIKTICDLKWQVEAITNILKNCIEHSYENRKIYINYNQNNMYTELKIEDNGTGIDAKDLPHIFERFYKGKNSSSDSVGIGLALSKS
-275 IKCITVDFQR
+275 IIESNNGYIQVD
-285 VWQISCTEEMR
+285 S
-296 KLLEKAKVEFEKAG
+296 
-310 FRSRF
+310 
-315 WAYRPF
+315 
-321 RYKCCYADS
+321 
-330 INHYVVN
+330 
-337 YDGRIFKCTAR
+337 
-348 DYGEELTL
+348 ELNKGTTFIIKY
-356 GHLLKSGEIDWNDGI
+356 LK
-371 LSKMFVKATFEN
+371 
-383 ERCENCRVLPLCMGP
+383 
-398 CIQKNYD
+398 
-405 ALINCKQLTCVYD
+405 
-418 NVEYSLSSFV
+418 
-428 IEMAK
+428 
-433 QRNLI
+433 